1 MQQNEDWSPVLLS
14 VLSHLLLYECLNSAA
29 PPQGREELKLM
40 NVTLDIYMRIFSSI
54 LHHQHKTGTPA
65 LLDQVPD
72 SERSKV
78 KEDLKVIRGKME
90 ALKRHLNHPSHDRE
104 DVISKLNMIKVRG
117 ACLPPSV
124 TTDFVSLISFS
135 LCTSGWSVM
144 FLFFLLKKWKLSLLF
159 FWRVGVRDLCSVTF
173 VSCFSCICFNL
184 QKSSYLTAA

>member
-1 MQQNEDWSPVLLS
+1 MVFFLLIC
-14 VLSHLLLYECLNSAA
+14 V
-29 PPQGREELKLM
+29 QLKLM

-104 DVISKLNMIKVRG
+104 DVISKLNMIKVDDPLVQKK
-117 ACLPPSV
+117 ALAEFKEVYQAASV
-124 TTDFVSLISFS
+124 VAGRR
-135 LCTSGWSVM
+135 C
-144 FLFFLLKKWKLSLLF
+144 
-159 FWRVGVRDLCSVTF
+159 
-173 VSCFSCICFNL
+173 
-184 QKSSYLTAA
+184 

>member
-1 MQQNEDWSPVLLS
+1 MSSCCGSVSLLVLLGVVFAAGS
-14 VLSHLLLYECLNSAA
+14 PARYVSENMRQTHESIAAVLSLKQPEIITNPLFSSVIRSLNTSC
-29 PPQGREELKLM
+29 QGREELKLM

-104 DVISKLNMIKVRG
+104 DVISKLNMIKVDDPLVQKK
-117 ACLPPSV
+117 ALAEFKEVYQAASV
-124 TTDFVSLISFS
+124 VAGRR
-135 LCTSGWSVM
+135 C
-144 FLFFLLKKWKLSLLF
+144 
-159 FWRVGVRDLCSVTF
+159 
-173 VSCFSCICFNL
+173 
-184 QKSSYLTAA
+184 